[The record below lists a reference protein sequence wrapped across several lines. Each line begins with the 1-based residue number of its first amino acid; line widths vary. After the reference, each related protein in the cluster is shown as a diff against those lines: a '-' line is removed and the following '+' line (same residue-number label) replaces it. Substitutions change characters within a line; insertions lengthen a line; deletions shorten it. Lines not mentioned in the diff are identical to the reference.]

1 MHDIDHLVW
10 AAPDL
15 EGGKRAIAA
24 LTGAEATDGG
34 VHPGGG
40 TKNALLSL
48 GERCYL
54 EIIAPDP
61 RQDARGTP
69 AEWIGKLEAP
79 GLATWTVRAK
89 GLAALLPTLAK
100 LSIRNTGVLAMSRKT
115 PEGNLL
121 SWEVLR
127 LVGHGLG
134 PAVPFFIDWLA
145 SAHPCERLAQQ
156 CRFEALEIAHPRA
169 EALRRLFEALEL
181 EARVVAG
188 KDVSLSAKLTGPKGS
203 VTLAPAVPLPAAW
216 RDE

>member
-1 MHDIDHLVW
+1 MHAIDHLLW

-15 EGGKRAIAA
+15 DGGKRAIAA
-24 LTGAEATDGG
+24 LTGVEATDGG

-40 TKNALLSL
+40 TRNALLSL
-48 GERCYL
+48 GERRYL

-69 AEWIGKLEAP
+69 AEWIGTLKSP
-79 GLATWTVRAK
+79 GLATWAVRAK
-89 GLAALLPTLAK
+89 GLAALLPALAR
-100 LSIRNTGVLAMSRKT
+100 LSIQNTGVLAMSRKT
-115 PEGNLL
+115 TEGSVL

-127 LVGHGLG
+127 LLRHGFG

-145 SAHPCERLAQQ
+145 STHPTERLAPH
-156 CRFEALEIAHPRA
+156 CRLEAFEIVHPRA

-181 EARVVAG
+181 EAPIVAG
-188 KDVSLSAKLTGPKGS
+188 KAVALSAKVTGPKGS
-203 VTLAPAVPLPAAW
+203 VTLVPAVPLPAAW